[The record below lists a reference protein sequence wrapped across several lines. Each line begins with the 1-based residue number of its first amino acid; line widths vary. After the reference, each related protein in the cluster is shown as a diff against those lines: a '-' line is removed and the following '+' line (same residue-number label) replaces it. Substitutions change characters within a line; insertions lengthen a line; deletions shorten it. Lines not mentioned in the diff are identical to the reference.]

1 MGGGRGHPASLG
13 QSSVRERTAR
23 AQVPRGGS
31 SGCPPWAA
39 VGGGGHSGVF
49 PFDGGKV
56 VGSRYPFSSGAWKQQ
71 ATAQVDM
78 GPPQAVVSAGWAQVC
93 GRAVPRGPMR
103 RRGPPLGFKALG
115 WLCGPSGSSHLHICG
130 LSEVPG
136 CGDAPPRWV
145 LSCRL
150 APLPGPA
157 AASPGGLGAVAGGPG
172 GASAHPVT
180 GQHPV
185 PVPEE
190 ADMNQQIRP
199 KRQAKGHGRRKKSLF
214 LAF

>member
-39 VGGGGHSGVF
+39 VGEGGRSGIF
-49 PFDGGKV
+49 PSDGGKV

-115 WLCGPSGSSHLHICG
+115 WLCGPSGSSHPHICG
-130 LSEVPG
+130 LSGVPG
-136 CGDAPPRWV
+136 CGRRPASLGSESPARAPARACCGLPR
-145 LSCRL
+145 
-150 APLPGPA
+150 
-157 AASPGGLGAVAGGPG
+157 GPG
-172 GASAHPVT
+172 RSGGRAGHPVT
-180 GQHPV
+180 GQRPV

-199 KRQAKGHGRRKKSLF
+199 ERQAKGHGRRKESLF